1 MDTTTD
7 SSLIELFARLTPSSE
22 TLTPDEAK
30 LIKPFFTNPDRSV
43 VAFRNLPEV
52 IKGALFSRYS
62 RSAKGVRRLFLDEF
76 LIRPELGIDE
86 SARAA
91 DALAGRVRA
100 SEEKAEAFYARILSD
115 YGDDSVGELGGA
127 HVACQ
132 DISQLAAKAL
142 EDNRIGL
149 SYLEKSSRYVP
160 FDDKVNGNFR
170 YYRSPRILESRFAE
184 SFTTTIDGL
193 FDRYARA
200 LPRMIEHLVRKY
212 PIETL
217 EFENAITGDIV
228 RYPQIRDESMFKS
241 AQFAYRSS
249 VKARACDVLRCFL
262 PLATLTNVGV
272 WGNGRA
278 LEYLLI
284 KLSADPLEENQ
295 SLSLAMHHELSQV
308 IGPFLK
314 RAIDAKGQAWQ
325 RFLRDT
331 RTAQRDLAEALVK
344 PGLTRAPGATDSK
357 ATLVRFDSDAIERIV
372 AAILYP
378 ATDSAKREVDRRVSE
393 LSAEEKAQVIRTY
406 AGERLNRRHKPG
418 RAFER
423 TSYEFDLLMN
433 IGEYRDLQR
442 HRVLSPDRQMFTTA
456 LGYELNTNIEELPE
470 VRTEF
475 EAGMESADKLYQE
488 IAREMPHEAQYVVP
502 FGFRMRYNIQLNL
515 REAIHLIELRS
526 SPQGH
531 PDYRRTAQEMFR
543 AIQKA
548 HPLLAETMKFVDLTP
563 DIPFGRLRAEMR
575 KARKLEGQ
583 R

>member
-1 MDTTTD
+1 MDTPPLPPLPD
-7 SSLIELFARLTPSSE
+7 LITRLTPSSE
-22 TLTPDEAK
+22 ALTPEETK
-30 LIKPFFTNPDRSV
+30 LIAPFFTNADRSV
-43 VAFRNLPEV
+43 VAFKNLPEV

-76 LIRPELGIDE
+76 LVRRELGIEE

-91 DALAGRVRA
+91 EALSSHVRA

-160 FDDKVNGNFR
+160 FDDRVNGNFR
-170 YYRSPRILESRFAE
+170 YYRPRRIMESRFAE
-184 SFTTTIDGL
+184 AFVSTMDGL
-193 FDRYARA
+193 FERYARA
-200 LPRMIEHLVRKY
+200 LPRMIEHLANKY

-217 EFENAITGDIV
+217 EFENALTGEV
-228 RYPQIRDESMFKS
+228 VPYPRIPDETMLKS

-249 VKARACDVLRCFL
+249 VRARACDVLRCFL

-284 KLSADPLEENQ
+284 KLAANPLEENQ
-295 SLSLAMHHELSQV
+295 ALAHAMHYELSQV

-314 RAIDAKGQAWQ
+314 RATDSKGKTWQ
-325 RFLRDT
+325 KFIRDS
-331 RTAQRDLAEALVK
+331 RAVQKELADGLVK
-344 PGLTRAPGATDSK
+344 PGQTGAARPNGK
-357 ATLVRFDSDAIERIV
+357 ATLVRYDADAVERVV
-372 AAILYP
+372 AAILFP
-378 ATDSAKREVDRRVSE
+378 AATCSKQEVDARVSE
-393 LSAEEKAQVIRTY
+393 LSAADKERVIRTY
-406 AGERLNRRHKPG
+406 VGTRPNRRHKPG

-423 TSYEFDLLMN
+423 THYEFDLVMN

-442 HRVLSPDRQMFTTA
+442 HRLLSPDRQTFTTE
-456 LGYELNTNIEELPE
+456 LGYETNVNIAE
-470 VRTEF
+470 VAEIRAAYEQ
-475 EAGMESADKLYQE
+475 GVESADKLYRELAQ
-488 IAREMPHEAQYVVP
+488 EMPDEAQYAVP
-502 FGFRMRYNIQLNL
+502 YGYRMRYNIQLNL
-515 REAIHLIELRS
+515 RQAIHLLELRS

-531 PDYRRTAQEMFR
+531 PDYRRTSQDMFR
-543 AIQKA
+543 EIQRV

-575 KARKLEGQ
+575 KARKQEG
-583 R
+583 